1 MNFYNSATGETL
13 TYAQIEALAMGIEPP
28 ISAADYINEKGWN
41 QIFEEDEELVLFNK
55 DFQIGMTQDPGA
67 SVMSNQVAP
76 NNTGLSSENIS
87 SDLLKADQVRT
98 ASATADLD
106 AAITSYE
113 KADEDFE
120 FKGGAT
126 GYVKSLRYQK
136 IKDEERKLRNAPY
149 NLFAPASFLDEEPDE
164 VLKYLTKELSSSG
177 IGFELKGDTI
187 YADVNGE
194 ILELPLTGDR
204 MLGQGGTTEYSDS
217 FLTTALYGG
226 ARK

>member
-1 MNFYNSATGETL
+1 MKYKRPSGEIL
-13 TYAQIEALAMGIEPP
+13 TMAQVENLAASQDPP
-28 ISAADYINEKGWN
+28 ISAYEYIDNMGLAAYTEEPE
-41 QIFEEDEELVLFNK
+41 FE

-98 ASATADLD
+98 ARATADLD

-113 KADEDFE
+113 RADEDFE

-136 IKDEERKLRNAPY
+136 
-149 NLFAPASFLDEEPDE
+149 
-164 VLKYLTKELSSSG
+164 
-177 IGFELKGDTI
+177 
-187 YADVNGE
+187 
-194 ILELPLTGDR
+194 
-204 MLGQGGTTEYSDS
+204 
-217 FLTTALYGG
+217 
-226 ARK
+226 